1 MAFNHDVVANWKF
14 PPVVQTIKPSDCFLY
29 ALSVGMGRDP
39 LDRDE
44 LPFVYGPE
52 IKVLPT
58 IAAVVC
64 TPGFWA
70 EDARMGIDITRIFHG
85 EQSVTLH
92 KAIPAG
98 EELTGHSRISG
109 IIDKGPGGGAI
120 IEVECA
126 VRDLGGHPVW
136 TVNRSAFLKGE
147 GGFGGQNRSVSP
159 PAEIPDRDPDQVVD
173 LPTTGQQALL
183 YRLNGD
189 FNPLHADPDVAAR
202 AGFRQP
208 ILHGLC
214 TYGIAGHALLKAV
227 CNYDVNRFGRFSV
240 RFSAPTFP
248 GDTLRI
254 EIWKNGEVGAFFRC
268 RALER
273 DVTVIASGRFD
284 FAKSLSMN

>member
-14 PPVVQTIKPSDCFLY
+14 APAIQTIQPMNCFLY
-29 ALSVGMGRDP
+29 ALSVGMGSDP

-58 IAAVVC
+58 MAAVVC

-92 KAIPAG
+92 KAIPPG
-98 EELTGHSRISG
+98 EELTGHTHISD

-120 IEVECA
+120 IEVECV
-126 VRDLGGHPVW
+126 VRDSKDQIIW
-136 TVNRSAFLKGE
+136 TVNRSAFLSGE
-147 GGFGGQNRSVSP
+147 GGFGGTNRSVSP
-159 PAEIPDRDPDQVVD
+159 PAEIPKREPDQIVD
-173 LPTTGQQALL
+173 IPTTGWQALL

-189 FNPLHADPDVAAR
+189 FNPLHADPDVAKR
-202 AGFRQP
+202 AGFPQP

-214 TYGIAGHALLKAV
+214 TYGIAGYALLKV
-227 CNYDVNRFGRFSV
+227 ICDYDVEKFGRLSV
-240 RFSAPTFP
+240 RFSAPTLP

-254 EIWKNGEVGAFFRC
+254 EIWRNGDVGAFFRC
-268 RALER
+268 RAVER

-284 FAKSLSMN
+284 FAKSI

>member
-14 PPVVQTIKPSDCFLY
+14 APAVQTIQPSDCFLY

-39 LDRDE
+39 LDRSE

-58 IAAVVC
+58 MAAVVC

-92 KAIPAG
+92 KSIPPG
-98 EELTGHSRISG
+98 EELAGHTRISD
-109 IIDKGPGGGAI
+109 IIDKGSGGGAI
-120 IEVECA
+120 IEVECV
-126 VRDLGGHPVW
+126 VRDSKGQPVW

-147 GGFGGQNRSVSP
+147 GGFGGKNRSGPP
-159 PAEIPDRDPDQVVD
+159 PAVIPDRGPDQFVD

-189 FNPLHADPDVAAR
+189 FNPLHADPDVAGR
-202 AGFRQP
+202 AGFSQP

-214 TYGIAGHALLKAV
+214 TYGIAGHALLRTV
-227 CNYDVNRFGRFSV
+227 CEYDVEKFGRLAV
-240 RFSAPTFP
+240 RFSAPTLP
-248 GDTLRI
+248 GDTLRV
-254 EIWKNGEVGAFFRC
+254 EIWRNQEVGAFFRC
-268 RALER
+268 RAVER
-273 DVTVIASGRFD
+273 DVVVIASGRFD
-284 FAKSLSMN
+284 FATAI